1 MPDAL
6 GTAVT
11 NTNPNSNLVVQS
23 RRLGKPWKISQQGIT
38 FIAGWEAFMPHIYDN
53 DGAGKGGNA
62 TVGYGHLVH
71 MGPISGA
78 ASEAPFRNGITIAQ
92 ARELLLLDL
101 EYPERIVNKKIHVPV
116 YQFEYDALVCFVY
129 NLPSGNA
136 GLLNLVNSGH
146 YDRVPAKFLEY
157 TMAGGVRPRGLI
169 KRRRS
174 EGSLFKDGNYDH
186 SH

>member
-6 GTAVT
+6 GTAIT
-11 NTNPNSNLVVQS
+11 NTNPDSCVTVHS
-23 RRLGKPWKISQQGIT
+23 GRLCKPWKISQQGIT
-38 FIAGWEAFMPHIYDN
+38 FIAGWEAFRPHIYDN
-53 DGAGKGGNA
+53 DGAGKGGN
-62 TVGYGHLVH
+62 TTIGYGHLVH

-78 ASEAPFRNGITIAQ
+78 VSEAQFRNDITIAE

-101 EYPERIVNKKIHVPV
+101 DYPEHILNRKIRVPL
-116 YQFEYDALVCFVY
+116 YQYEYDALACFVY

-136 GLLNLVNSGH
+136 GLLSLVNSGH

-174 EGSLFKDGNYDH
+174 EGSLFKEGNYDH